1 MAASPEPCC
10 EWQLHKIPG
19 AFYADTVQTPGLRCP
34 VGTGFVPHHR
44 LHEFGCLV
52 LLADLISFAFRV
64 LEAVCPVAA
73 QAGEA

>member
-1 MAASPEPCC
+1 MVAQTLSLVANGNSA
-10 EWQLHKIPG
+10 KIPG

-52 LLADLISFAFRV
+52 LLADLISFAFKV
-64 LEAVCPVAA
+64 LEAVCAA